1 MSGLTA
7 VGAAAIT
14 SMLTARLGYLCSVQG
29 RFDEADRWHA
39 QALATAERQRHLPML
54 VFAYNSKGVTLR
66 RRGLLDEAE
75 QCHHLA
81 LDLCNERG
89 IPTGLAAAY
98 ASLGYI
104 AELRHDDATAER
116 DHRASLD
123 AACEA
128 ADRRAQALAL
138 EGLAGAASLR
148 NDPQATGLLLGAG
161 AALREATAATMLGAA
176 AAAREMTAGR
186 LTAAERN
193 DIDRAITR
201 LHDHATLD
209 AAFAEGHRDPQAVLK
224 LAMERDPSGEDGIT
238 KVG

>member
-1 MSGLTA
+1 MSLRSRKPTPNGRPLLRLAADRLGRLGNPWAAATSLRQLADLAILRGSYDDAISALREAVSGLTA

-89 IPTGLAAAY
+89 IPTGLAAA
-98 ASLGYI
+98 
-104 AELRHDDATAER
+104 
-116 DHRASLD
+116 
-123 AACEA
+123 
-128 ADRRAQALAL
+128 
-138 EGLAGAASLR
+138 
-148 NDPQATGLLLGAG
+148 
-161 AALREATAATMLGAA
+161 
-176 AAAREMTAGR
+176 
-186 LTAAERN
+186 
-193 DIDRAITR
+193 
-201 LHDHATLD
+201 
-209 AAFAEGHRDPQAVLK
+209 
-224 LAMERDPSGEDGIT
+224 
-238 KVG
+238 